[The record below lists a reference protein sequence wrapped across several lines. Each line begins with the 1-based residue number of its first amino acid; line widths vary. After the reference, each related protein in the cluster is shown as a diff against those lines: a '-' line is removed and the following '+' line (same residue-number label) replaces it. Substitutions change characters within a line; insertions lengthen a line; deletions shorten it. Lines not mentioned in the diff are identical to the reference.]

1 MTLEN
6 EKNRAVCIYPK
17 FCAEDDGELHFLIR
31 STQVAPR
38 RWVHRFSLNFSKCML
53 VYGYILLSLH
63 LLARYKQYDRRH
75 VFSRFLLDKK
85 IPKFLKILKRRERAP
100 TRRTIF
106 LEKKSWKESTARFT
120 SECAGRSALGHA
132 RYDVEDL
139 SLVPSHYHHHR
150 KQISKN
156 DPSIFLGNSLFQYHQ
171 VKGVELNRCDLK
183 PNVGQ

>member
-1 MTLEN
+1 
-6 EKNRAVCIYPK
+6 
-17 FCAEDDGELHFLIR
+17 
-31 STQVAPR
+31 
-38 RWVHRFSLNFSKCML
+38 ML

-120 SECAGRSALGHA
+120 SECG
-132 RYDVEDL
+132 
-139 SLVPSHYHHHR
+139 PHR
-150 KQISKN
+150 R
-156 DPSIFLGNSLFQYHQ
+156 
-171 VKGVELNRCDLK
+171 EER
-183 PNVGQ
+183 VGTRTVRRRGPVACT